1 MPFILDYKR
10 ADRVP
15 TVQVQ
20 EALTRKGY
28 TPGPTDGRF
37 GVQTMRAVVA
47 FQTANGADPTGVVDE
62 VLFAQIVAVAP
73 PTEAAKPK
81 STKSTKSTPKAAS
94 KKTGTKSGSTSG
106 GSTATKGTK
115 Q

>member
-10 ADRVP
+10 ADRVS

-20 EALTRKGY
+20 QALTQKGY

-47 FQTANGADPTGVVDE
+47 FQTANGADPTGAVDQA
-62 VLFAQIVAVAP
+62 LFAQIVAVAP
-73 PTEAAKPK
+73 PPEATKPK
-81 STKSTKSTPKAAS
+81 STKSTPKPAPKKAA
-94 KKTGTKSGSTSG
+94 TKSGSTSG

>member
-20 EALTRKGY
+20 EALISKGY
-28 TPGPTDGRF
+28 APGPADGRF
-37 GVQTMRAVVA
+37 GVQTMRAVVK
-47 FQTANGADPTGVVDE
+47 FQTDHHLHPSGAVDE
-62 VLFAQIVAVAP
+62 TLYAQLTA
-73 PTEAAKPK
+73 AAKPAAPTPK
-81 STKSTKSTPKAAS
+81 PKTTPKAAA
-94 KKTGTKSGSTSG
+94 KPPAAKSGSSTPSG
-106 GSTATKGTK
+106 NTAKKGTK

>member
-73 PTEAAKPK
+73 PPEATKP
-81 STKSTKSTPKAAS
+81 KSTKSTPKAAS

>member
-10 ADRVP
+10 ADRVS

-20 EALTRKGY
+20 QALTRKGY

-47 FQTANGADPTGVVDE
+47 FQTANGADPTGAVDQA
-62 VLFAQIVAVAP
+62 LFAQIVAVAP
-73 PTEAAKPK
+73 PPEATKPK
-81 STKSTKSTPKAAS
+81 PTKSTKPTPKAATE
-94 KKTGTKSGSTSG
+94 KTATKSGSTSG

>member
-10 ADRVP
+10 ADRVS

-20 EALTRKGY
+20 QALTRKGY

-47 FQTANGADPTGVVDE
+47 FQTANGADPTGAVDQA
-62 VLFAQIVAVAP
+62 LFAQIVAVAP
-73 PTEAAKPK
+73 PPEATKPK
-81 STKSTKSTPKAAS
+81 STKSTPKPAPKKAA
-94 KKTGTKSGSTSG
+94 TKSGSTSG

>member
-47 FQTANGADPTGVVDE
+47 FQTANGADPTGAVDQA
-62 VLFAQIVAVAP
+62 LFAQIVAVAP
-73 PTEAAKPK
+73 PPEATKPK
-81 STKSTKSTPKAAS
+81 STKSTPKPAPKKAA
-94 KKTGTKSGSTSG
+94 TKSGSTSG

>member
-28 TPGPTDGRF
+28 TPGPADGRF
-37 GVQTMRAVVA
+37 GVQTMRAVVK
-47 FQTANGADPTGVVDE
+47 FQTDHHLHPSGAVDE
-62 VLFAQIVAVAP
+62 TLYAQITSVAKPAAPKPKTKTKTIPKAVAKP
-73 PTEAAKPK
+73 PAA
-81 STKSTKSTPKAAS
+81 
-94 KKTGTKSGSTSG
+94 KSGSSTPSG
-106 GSTATKGTK
+106 KTAKKGTK

>member
-62 VLFAQIVAVAP
+62 ALFAQIVAVAP
-73 PTEAAKPK
+73 PPEATKP
-81 STKSTKSTPKAAS
+81 KSTKSTPKAAS

>member
-47 FQTANGADPTGVVDE
+47 F
-62 VLFAQIVAVAP
+62 
-73 PTEAAKPK
+73 
-81 STKSTKSTPKAAS
+81 
-94 KKTGTKSGSTSG
+94 
-106 GSTATKGTK
+106 
-115 Q
+115 